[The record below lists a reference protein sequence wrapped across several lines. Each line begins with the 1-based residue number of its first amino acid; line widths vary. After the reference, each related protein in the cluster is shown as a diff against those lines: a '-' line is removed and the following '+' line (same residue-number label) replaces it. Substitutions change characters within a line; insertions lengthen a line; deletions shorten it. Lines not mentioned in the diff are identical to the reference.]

1 METNFICNKCNSIF
15 KQKKNL
21 IKHQNKKNPCDKKI
35 NIIKCDY
42 CYKTL
47 SNKTKISN
55 HLKTC
60 KVYNQYDLNKQKENN
75 NKEIQ
80 VLSDKIEEI
89 EDIFNDKIEEIEINF
104 NNKLEEQNIKIEEQ
118 KNIYETKIIEL
129 KKELE
134 ELKSKNNKINKK
146 VNILKDII
154 KEEKKKVNKNS
165 YDKINISKEDRIRYL
180 KNNLNIYE
188 LVVDKFIKT
197 YYVNEKKPENHLL
210 YISDKNRNK
219 IKYYQGNKWID
230 GDKRIILRQVM
241 RNCIMK
247 ILNIDKNDE
256 EEIRLENNIWKN
268 TSENSIDLL
277 YLRSAFS
284 LVDDEGK
291 VQFKKIYNTILNIM
305 SMAIYSGKTM
315 IGETIKKD
323 KKIKKIIKDNM
334 DNIDILLNDE
344 SINDDKIEDI
354 ELDLGH
360 LCI

>member
-1 METNFICNKCNSIF
+1 MESTFICNKCNSIF
-15 KQKKNL
+15 KQKNNL

-60 KVYNQYDLNKQKENN
+60 KVYNQYELNKQKENN
-75 NKEIQ
+75 NKQIQ
-80 VLSDKIEEI
+80 VLS
-89 EDIFNDKIEEIEINF
+89 DKIEEIEINF

-118 KNIYETKIIEL
+118 KNIYEKKIIEL

-219 IKYYQGNKWID
+219 IKYFEGNKWID

-256 EEIRLENNIWKN
+256 EEVRLENNIWKN

-291 VQFKKIYNTILNIM
+291 VEFKKIYNTILNIM
-305 SMAIYSGKTM
+305 SMAIYSGKAM

-334 DNIDILLNDE
+334 DKIDILLNEE
-344 SINDDKIEDI
+344 SINDDKIVDI

>member
-1 METNFICNKCNSIF
+1 MTSTFICNKCNSIF

-60 KVYNQYDLNKQKENN
+60 KVYNQYELNKQKENN
-75 NKEIQ
+75 NKQIQ
-80 VLSDKIEEI
+80 VLS
-89 EDIFNDKIEEIEINF
+89 DKIEEIEINF

-118 KNIYETKIIEL
+118 KNIYEKKIIEL

-219 IKYYQGNKWID
+219 IKYYEGNKWID

-256 EEIRLENNIWKN
+256 EEVRLENNIWKN

-291 VQFKKIYNTILNIM
+291 VEFKKIYNTILNIM
-305 SMAIYSGKTM
+305 SMAIYSGKAM

-334 DNIDILLNDE
+334 DKIDILLNEE
-344 SINDDKIEDI
+344 SINDDKIVDI

>member
-1 METNFICNKCNSIF
+1 
-15 KQKKNL
+15 
-21 IKHQNKKNPCDKKI
+21 
-35 NIIKCDY
+35 
-42 CYKTL
+42 
-47 SNKTKISN
+47 
-55 HLKTC
+55 
-60 KVYNQYDLNKQKENN
+60 
-75 NKEIQ
+75 
-80 VLSDKIEEI
+80 LSDKIEEI
-89 EDIFNDKIEEIEINF
+89 EDNFNDKIEEIEINF

-118 KNIYETKIIEL
+118 KNIYESKIIEL

-165 YDKINISKEDRIRYL
+165 YNKINISKEDRIRYL

-354 ELDLGH
+354 ELDLGY

>member
-1 METNFICNKCNSIF
+1 MDNIFTCNKCDKTFPSNYRLNIH
-15 KQKKNL
+15 L
-21 IKHQNKKNPCDKKI
+21 NKKFPCKKEDNKQCEYCKKI
-35 NIIKCDY
+35 
-42 CYKTL
+42 L
-47 SNKTKISN
+47 SNKTKIN
-55 HLKTC
+55 KHLKTC
-60 KVYNQYDLNKQKENN
+60 KVYNQYELNKQKENN
-75 NKEIQ
+75 NKQIQ

-89 EDIFNDKIEEIEINF
+89 EDNFNDKIEEIEINF

-118 KNIYETKIIEL
+118 KNIYEKKIIEL

-154 KEEKKKVNKNS
+154 REEKKKVNKNS

-219 IKYYQGNKWID
+219 IKYYEGNKWID

-256 EEIRLENNIWKN
+256 EEVRLENNIWKN

-291 VQFKKIYNTILNIM
+291 VEFKNIYNTILNIM
-305 SMAIYSGKTM
+305 SMAIYSGKSM

-334 DNIDILLNDE
+334 DKIDILLNEE
-344 SINDDKIEDI
+344 SINDDKIVDI
-354 ELDLGH
+354 ELDLGY

>member
-1 METNFICNKCNSIF
+1 MESTFICNKCNSIF
-15 KQKKNL
+15 KQKNNL

-60 KVYNQYDLNKQKENN
+60 KVYNQYELNKQKENN
-75 NKEIQ
+75 NKQIQ
-80 VLSDKIEEI
+80 VLS
-89 EDIFNDKIEEIEINF
+89 DKIEEIEINF

-118 KNIYETKIIEL
+118 KNIYEKKIIEL

-219 IKYYQGNKWID
+219 IKYFEGNKWID

-291 VQFKKIYNTILNIM
+291 VEFKKIYNTILNIM
-305 SMAIYSGKTM
+305 SMAIYSGKAM

-334 DNIDILLNDE
+334 DKIDILLNEE
-344 SINDDKIEDI
+344 SINDDKIVDI

>member
-1 METNFICNKCNSIF
+1 MTSTFICNKCNSIF

-60 KVYNQYDLNKQKENN
+60 KVYNQYELNKQKENN
-75 NKEIQ
+75 NKQIQ
-80 VLSDKIEEI
+80 VLS
-89 EDIFNDKIEEIEINF
+89 DKIEEIEINF

-118 KNIYETKIIEL
+118 KNIYEKKIIEL

-146 VNILKDII
+146 VNILKEII
-154 KEEKKKVNKNS
+154 REEKKKVNKNS

-219 IKYYQGNKWID
+219 IKYYEGNKWID

-256 EEIRLENNIWKN
+256 EEVRLENNIWKN

-291 VQFKKIYNTILNIM
+291 VEFKKIYNTILNIM
-305 SMAIYSGKTM
+305 SMAIYSGKAM

-334 DNIDILLNDE
+334 DKIDILLNEE
-344 SINDDKIEDI
+344 SINDDKIVDI

>member
-1 METNFICNKCNSIF
+1 MPSTFICNKCNSIF
-15 KQKKNL
+15 KQKNNL

-60 KVYNQYDLNKQKENN
+60 KVYNQYELNKQKENN
-75 NKEIQ
+75 NKQIQ
-80 VLSDKIEEI
+80 VLS
-89 EDIFNDKIEEIEINF
+89 DKIEEIEINF

-118 KNIYETKIIEL
+118 KNIYEKKIIEL

-219 IKYYQGNKWID
+219 IKYYEGNKWID

-256 EEIRLENNIWKN
+256 EEVRLENNIWKN

-291 VQFKKIYNTILNIM
+291 VEFKKIYNTILNIM
-305 SMAIYSGKTM
+305 SMAIYSGKAM

-334 DNIDILLNDE
+334 DKIDILLNEE
-344 SINDDKIEDI
+344 SINDDKIVDI